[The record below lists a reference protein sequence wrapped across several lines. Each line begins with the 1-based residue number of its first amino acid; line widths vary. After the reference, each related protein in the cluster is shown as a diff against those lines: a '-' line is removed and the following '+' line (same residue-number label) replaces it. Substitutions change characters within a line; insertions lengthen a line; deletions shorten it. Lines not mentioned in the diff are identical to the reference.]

1 MEHPKSTDGR
11 PDDAL
16 SLRELADISGVSER
30 TIRYYIVNNL
40 LSPPGG
46 VGPSAWYPASHVVTL
61 KKIKAAQSRGWQ
73 LVNIERWLA
82 NGGDMDALDEV
93 QPAAKSPGLPMGGFD
108 KSGFAKSGLD
118 EVDIDDWERKRRS
131 ERSTWERIV
140 IADGVE
146 LHVRK
151 AAMGSGLERKL
162 EKLIDFARYVGLGG
176 SGPGRR

>member
-1 MEHPKSTDGR
+1 MEHPKSSDGK

-40 LSPPGG
+40 LTPPGG
-46 VGPSAWYPASHVVTL
+46 VGPTAWYPASHLVTL

-73 LVNIERWLA
+73 LTNIERWLA
-82 NGGDMDALDEV
+82 NGGDMDALDEIQQV
-93 QPAAKSPGLPMGGFD
+93 TKSPGLPMGGFS
-108 KSGFAKSGLD
+108 KSGPD

-162 EKLIDFARYVGLGG
+162 EKLIDFARYVGLGA
-176 SGPGRR
+176 SGPGRK